1 MVDDSANDDDDE
13 EEEEEEEEEQILVAV
28 GRGLV
33 LKKGNEGLAGKCFK
47 ISEPLWLSTGL
58 TSTRRG
64 CWGLLPWHVRSFVEL
79 KEEEQ
84 EEEEELLLMPHEC
97 GG

>member
-1 MVDDSANDDDDE
+1 MGWPLTV
-13 EEEEEEEEEQILVAV
+13 L
-28 GRGLV
+28 LV
-33 LKKGNEGLAGKCFK
+33 LIEIK
-47 ISEPLWLSTGL
+47 ISEPLCLSTSL

>member
-1 MVDDSANDDDDE
+1 MVDDSENDEEEKE
-13 EEEEEEEEEQILVAV
+13 EEEEEEEEEQILVAF

-64 CWGLLPWHVRSFVEL
+64 CWGLLPWHTEVSSS
-79 KEEEQ
+79 
-84 EEEEELLLMPHEC
+84 
-97 GG
+97 